1 MSYKKMTFKKALEE
15 INARKMLLPAI
26 QRRFVWDTKQIELL
40 FDSIM
45 RDYPIGSFLFWE
57 VKPEAFHNYAFY
69 EFMKDYHERDNQF
82 NKLAPKSFKPKSS
95 IIGVLDGQQRLS
107 SIYIGLVGTYAYKL
121 PYYGWHNDKAFPKRF
136 LYINLLHKQ
145 NEDEHSPLYKFEF
158 LTEDKSNICL
168 KDEYWFKVSEIIKW
182 QGAEDNDDWID
193 SAINELKNSEVDG
206 SFPDDVIQVL
216 ENSKKEIKRTLA
228 KLYNKLHNEEILN
241 YFEVQSDDIDAVL
254 EIFARVNSGG
264 KSLSKSDLL
273 FSTIVAHWNEGRDMM
288 EDLLKEMNADNFNFD
303 ADFIV
308 RACQML
314 VLDIPMKLEIKNFTA
329 KNVSHVEN
337 RWDEIKTALLTTAS
351 WLKEFGYSRD
361 TLTSQNAVLPIAY
374 FIFNK
379 GSDKKK
385 DEWRQYLT
393 HALIKNVFSSQNDR
407 LLEELRTE
415 LKNNIQN
422 FQFKDW
428 IVKKFVS
435 NKSFAITEE
444 EIEELLTYKKGR
456 HAYIIL
462 SYLYSYKFNQLSI
475 HLDHI
480 HPASGFT
487 TNKLNKL
494 GIELDSISK
503 WQDIKDQLPNLQML
517 DSTSNISKSDKLL
530 AEWINDEFQTSDL
543 KARFFLSNYY
553 PQNPNLEFKNF
564 EQFFESRKIILRD
577 KLKQK
582 FNVGTVDVSVIQ
594 ENTLGNCKVCGK
606 PATHMHNVHNSW
618 IANPHSEYV
627 PLCDNCWHP

>member
-1 MSYKKMTFKKALEE
+1 MSYKKITFKKALED
-15 INARKMLLPAI
+15 INSRKMLLPAI
-26 QRRFVWDTKQIELL
+26 QRRFVWDTDQIEVL

-57 VKPEAFHNYAFY
+57 VKPEAFQNYAFY
-69 EFMKDYHERDNQF
+69 EFMKDYHQRDNQF
-82 NKLAPKSFKPKSS
+82 NKLAPKSFKPESP

-121 PYYGWHNDKAFPKRF
+121 PYYGWNNDKAFPKRF

-145 NEDEHSPLYKFEF
+145 NTDEHSPLYKFEF
-158 LTEDKSNICL
+158 LTEDESNICL

-182 QGAEDNDDWID
+182 QGAEDNDDWFD
-193 SAINELKNSEVDG
+193 VAIKELNDAEVNG
-206 SFPDDVIQVL
+206 SFPRDIIQAL
-216 ENSKKEIKRTLA
+216 ESSKKEIKRTLA

-241 YFEVQSDDIDAVL
+241 YFEVQGDDIDAVL

-288 EDLLKEMNADNFNFD
+288 EDLLKEINEDNFNFD

-329 KNVSHVEN
+329 KNVSNVEN
-337 RWDEIKTALLTTAS
+337 KWDEIKTALLTTVS

-361 TLTSQNAVLPIAY
+361 TLTSQNAVLPIAF
-374 FIFNK
+374 FIFYK

-415 LKNNIQN
+415 LKSNIQN
-422 FQFKDW
+422 FQFKNW
-428 IVKKFVS
+428 IVKKFAS

-444 EIEELLTYKKGR
+444 DIEELLTYKKGR

-494 GIELDSISK
+494 NINDDSISK
-503 WQDIKDQLPNLQML
+503 WQNIKDQLPNLQML
-517 DSTSNISKSDKLL
+517 DSTTNISKNDKALN
-530 AEWINDEFQTSDL
+530 EWIEKEFPTDDA

-553 PQNPNLEFKNF
+553 PQNPDLEFKKF
-564 EQFFESRKIILRD
+564 EEFFESRKNMLRD
-577 KLKQK
+577 KLRQK
-582 FNVGTVDVSVIQ
+582 FNVGSVNVSMIQ
-594 ENTLGNCKVCGK
+594 ENTLDDSNI
-606 PATHMHNVHNSW
+606 S
-618 IANPHSEYV
+618 Y
-627 PLCDNCWHP
+627 L